1 MINAIHAAAAS
12 KPRLRMIQIVW
23 KNSQDLFVRNII
35 VLNSELGS
43 PKIKEWTGNK
53 RTGVTATY
61 AR

>member
-1 MINAIHAAAAS
+1 
-12 KPRLRMIQIVW
+12 MIQIVW